1 MSVVFAATLKKIQS
15 SAQEPNTWNITLSTQ
30 EMDGDQVARIAGF
43 SKKYVKVYFTDQNIL
58 QAEIKKEI
66 DELDLSDTNKPKT
79 RSQRLRQQLWRC
91 WKAGPQD
98 TSFDQYYNDMMDKLI
113 DHYKVKADEQV

>member
-15 SAQEPNTWNITLSTQ
+15 SATEPNTWNITLSTQ
-30 EMDGDQVARIAGF
+30 EMEGDQVAKIAGF

-66 DELDLSDTNKPKT
+66 DDLELSDGSKSKT
-79 RSQRLRQQLWRC
+79 RSQRLRHQLWRL
-91 WKAGPQD
+91 WKSSPQD
-98 TSFDQYYNDMMDKLI
+98 ASFDHYYNDMMDKLI
-113 DHYKVKADEQV
+113 DHYKAKADEQI